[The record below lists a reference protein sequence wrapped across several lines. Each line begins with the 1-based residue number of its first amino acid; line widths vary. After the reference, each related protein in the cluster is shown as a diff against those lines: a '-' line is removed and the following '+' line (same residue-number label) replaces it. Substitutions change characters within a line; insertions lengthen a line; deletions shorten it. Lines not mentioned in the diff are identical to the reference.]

1 MPSHA
6 AANQAVAFET
16 FRNTNATTTT
26 QVKKHKQS
34 VESQQHHRRSYSS
47 AATQESITDEQRLNS
62 VMAEFQNV
70 QSKLDDMRS
79 KLEQQ

>member
-1 MPSHA
+1 MPSQA
-6 AANQAVAFET
+6 ATNQAVAFET
-16 FRNTNATTTT
+16 FRNTATTTT
-26 QVKKHKQS
+26 QGNKHKRS
-34 VESQQHHRRSYSS
+34 VESQQNHRRSYSS